1 VSVFVDTSALYGMLD
16 VTDEKHHRAR
26 AAWTLVSDRREYLV
40 TTNYVLVETMALV
53 GHRLGFHAVRIFQ
66 NEFVPVLH
74 PVWVD
79 EALHERAVAAL
90 LTAGIRDLSLVDCAS
105 FEIMRE
111 LGIDRALAFDDHF
124 VQQGFTCL
132 P

>member
-1 VSVFVDTSALYGMLD
+1 VSVFVDTSALYGLLD
-16 VTDEKHHRAR
+16 ATDEIHQRAR
-26 AAWTLVSDRREYLV
+26 AAWNSVSSRREYLI
-40 TTNYVLVETMALV
+40 TTNYVLVETMAIV
-53 GHRLGFHAVRIFQ
+53 GRRLGFQVVRNFQ
-66 NEFVPVLH
+66 SEFVPVLH